1 MSGLFNEPREVR
13 ALGDLYANVWQ
24 VAYVTRDLDEGMA
37 LLRKHYGVEST
48 EVPTD
53 GATFLAGDE
62 PAEWDVRISMG
73 ARGGLI
79 VELIE
84 PVGGEVDFYRRF
96 LPPDG
101 VERPRLP
108 PPRHLHAP
116 RRRGVGRRS
125 ATLLAASGLRVDYT
139 VLIPDRVRAGYVDT
153 TAELGHFLEVCQLQS
168 GRHRVL
174 HAGSSRRAPDRARRR
189 GRGRRAWLRTGL
201 SRPTWRSSSA
211 PVGPDRRRSRPR

>member
-1 MSGLFNEPREVR
+1 MSGLFGEPREVR

-24 VAYVTRDLDEGMA
+24 VAYVTRDLDEGMS

-53 GATFLAGDE
+53 GATFLVGDE

-84 PVGGEVDFYRRF
+84 PVGGEVDFYRRS
-96 LPPDG
+96 LPADG
-101 VERPRLP
+101 AGGLGFH
-108 PPRHLHAP
+108 HL
-116 RRRGVGRRS
+116 
-125 ATLLAASGLRVDYT
+125 ATYMPLGDEAWDALGDVLAASGLRVDYT

-153 TAELGHFLEVCQLQS
+153 TAELGHYLEVCQLQS
-168 GRHRVL
+168 ADIEFFSGLVA
-174 HAGSSRRAPDRARRR
+174 AGA
-189 GRGRRAWLRTGL
+189 
-201 SRPTWRSSSA
+201 
-211 PVGPDRRRSRPR
+211 